1 MRKCLY
7 EPRYYV
13 VSLSLEE
20 DGMVVREKGFR
31 AFSNV
36 LRCYFL
42 EMEKENVIVAK
53 IIRKDDRGRRYE
65 VIRPFSVLD
74 ESMYRHTIELS

>member
-7 EPRYYV
+7 EPSYYV

-20 DGMVVREKGFR
+20 DGMVIREKGFR

-42 EMEKENVIVAK
+42 EVEKENVIMAK
-53 IIRKDDRGRRYE
+53 IIRKDNRGRRYE
-65 VIRPFSVLD
+65 VRRTFTVLD
-74 ESMYRHTIELS
+74 ESMYKHNIELS

>member
-13 VSLSLEE
+13 ISLSLEE

-36 LRCYFL
+36 LRCYLF
-42 EMEKENVIVAK
+42 EREKENVVIAK
-53 IIRKDDRGRRYE
+53 IIRKDDRGRYYE
-65 VIRPFSVLD
+65 VRKPFNVLD
-74 ESMYRHTIELS
+74 ESMYKHTIELS